1 MSDAAPAPFLSRLR
15 RGGLVPALLL
25 LAVAAAAL
33 WWADR
38 FIPIRYWLFFRYLG
52 YWACVALFVLP
63 SWAAG
68 LRLLPVVL
76 RAPARLGERLSW
88 GLALGVLL
96 FFGGVFVAG
105 ALSLYGHL
113 FFFAW
118 PALLAVWGGPAAW
131 RELDR
136 ARRHLRRFGF
146 RLFLPRG
153 PLEAAAAALLL
164 LGVVAVYLQVL
175 LPNNV
180 GADAVWYHLPIAEHY
195 VAAGG
200 IRPFREG
207 WYNGALPQLSS
218 FLYGWAFQ
226 SPGSLFDH
234 IALSAHVEFV
244 LFLATLGTI
253 GVLARRL
260 AGARVPF
267 AGALMFLFPGFL
279 VYDSSLIVGADHV
292 LAFWAPPLALAVL
305 RWGRRFETREAILVA
320 LLTGGAL
327 LTKYHALLFL
337 VPLSLW
343 AVAAAV
349 RCRRFRP
356 LLVWGATAVAVWSP
370 HWAKNWLFYGD
381 PFYPLLHRWLPSH
394 PLPPGAADLMAEVL
408 MTPAFRFTGTVHQKL
423 LDLLQIPF
431 SFSFTT
437 HDWDFHGP
445 RPIFGSL
452 FTCLLV
458 ALPFVRA
465 RLRLWLVIVAVHVGV
480 LVWWVTAHED
490 RYLQALLPAMVACS
504 AALLVLIW
512 RRGLLARAAVLV
524 LVGSQAIAGADVY
537 FYRAH
542 GMAGDNPLKLFVDY
556 VNLEHGG
563 QYDQQRRVWG
573 DLDQNDLSG
582 RLPKGSKLL
591 AHAYTE
597 KLGPGIPSVIDARG
611 WQAAI
616 DYLALPT
623 PAAALALWRRLG
635 VTHVWWD
642 QSLPSNRDMDMM
654 AREGVFQRAAALLV
668 PRTEPVHH
676 YQVGALVSNFDAA
689 AAAAP
694 TRIAW
699 IGCGNDP
706 PTGVYDARALAEGRG
721 GQDIGLAG
729 RPALANANVVLRR
742 VSCPAPAPEI
752 ADALNIQFVQ
762 RSSDGSIVVLV
773 RR

>member
-1 MSDAAPAPFLSRLR
+1 MSDAAPAPLLSRLR
-15 RGGLVPALLL
+15 RGGLVPALPLL
-25 LAVAAAAL
+25 AAAAVAL
-33 WWADR
+33 WASDR
-38 FIPIRYWLFFRYLG
+38 FIPIRHWLFFQYLG
-52 YWACVALFVLP
+52 DWALIALFVLP

-68 LRLLPVVL
+68 LRLLPLVL
-76 RAPARLGERLSW
+76 RAPARLGERLLW
-88 GLALGVLL
+88 GFALGVLL
-96 FFGGVFVAG
+96 FFGGVFLGG
-105 ALSLYGHL
+105 ALGLYGRV

-118 PALLAVWGGPAAW
+118 PALLALWGGRTAW
-131 RELDR
+131 RQLDR

-146 RLFLPRG
+146 RLFLPRTL
-153 PLEAAAAALLL
+153 LEAAAAALLL
-164 LGVVAVYLQVL
+164 VGVVVVYLEVL
-175 LPNNV
+175 LPSNV

-195 VAAGG
+195 AAAGG

-207 WYNGALPQLSS
+207 WYNGALPQLAS
-218 FLYGWAFQ
+218 FLYSWAFQ

-244 LFLATLGTI
+244 LFLATLGGI

-260 AGARVPF
+260 SGTRTPF

-279 VYDSSLIVGADHV
+279 VYDSSLIIGADHV

-305 RWGRRFETREAILVA
+305 RWSRRFETREAVLVG

-343 AVAAAV
+343 AAGAAV
-349 RCRRFRP
+349 RYRRLRP
-356 LLVWGATAVAVWSP
+356 VLVWGLTAVGAWSP

-394 PLPPGAADLMAEVL
+394 PFPPGAAALMEEVL
-408 MTPAFRFTGTVHQKL
+408 MTPQFRFTGTPHQKL

-437 HDWDFHGP
+437 HDWDFHGQ

-465 RLRLWLVIVAVHVGV
+465 RLRLWLLIAAVHVGV

-490 RYLQALLPAMVACS
+490 RYLQALLPVMVACS
-504 AALLVLIW
+504 AALLVAIW
-512 RRGLLARAAVLV
+512 RRGLLARGAALLLV
-524 LVGSQAIAGADVY
+524 ASQAIAGADIV

-563 QYDQQRRVWG
+563 QYDEQRRVWG
-573 DLDQNDLSG
+573 DLQRNDLSR

-611 WQAAI
+611 WQAGI

-623 PAAALALWRRLG
+623 PAAALALWRRMG

-642 QSLPSNRDMDMM
+642 TSLPGNRDMDMM
-654 AREGVFQRAAALLV
+654 AREGVFQRAAALFV
-668 PRTEPVHH
+668 PRTEPVNH
-676 YQVGALVSNFDAA
+676 YQMGALAPSFDGAA
-689 AAAAP
+689 AATP

-706 PTGVYDARALAEGRG
+706 PTGVYDARSLVDGRG
-721 GQDIGLAG
+721 GQDLGLGA
-729 RPALANANVVLRR
+729 RPALAGANVVLRR
-742 VSCPAPAPEI
+742 TSCPMPAPEI
-752 ADALNIQFVQ
+752 SDAINIQFVQ
-762 RSSDGSIVVLV
+762 RSSDGSIAVFV